1 VVAADE
7 RPADALAHIDEFGP
21 GITVRCGEALPDAT
35 DFDLVVPSPGI
46 PRERYA
52 ARARQVCGDIELT
65 YRAIQV
71 PVVAVTGTNGKSTTT
86 VLLQAL
92 LESAGLRAAAAGN
105 LGEPS
110 LSLVGKP
117 LDIAVLEVSS
127 FQLEAVDLF
136 RPAVAVVLNITPD
149 HLDRHGSLHA
159 YTEAKAR
166 ILEAQTA
173 TDAAVLNADDPLVRP
188 FAERT
193 AGRVFF
199 FSRQQPQEQGA
210 WIEGGDVLLN
220 DGRQVRRVGLRDLPL
235 AGHHNRD
242 NAAMA
247 LCAVLALGA
256 DIDQAAAALP
266 RFRGLPHRAEVVA
279 EMNGVRFIDDSKATN
294 PGAAAR
300 ALEGHDG
307 RVVWIAG
314 GRDKGL
320 DFAPLGPPASRYVR
334 TALLIGE
341 AAGALDASLPADV
354 ARERCATLEDAVT
367 RAGDLAESGDVV
379 LLAPAC
385 ASFDQFRDFAERGLA
400 FQRAAAAV
408 SKVRGAR

>member
-1 VVAADE
+1 
-7 RPADALAHIDEFGP
+7 
-21 GITVRCGEALPDAT
+21 
-35 DFDLVVPSPGI
+35 
-46 PRERYA
+46 
-52 ARARQVCGDIELT
+52 LT